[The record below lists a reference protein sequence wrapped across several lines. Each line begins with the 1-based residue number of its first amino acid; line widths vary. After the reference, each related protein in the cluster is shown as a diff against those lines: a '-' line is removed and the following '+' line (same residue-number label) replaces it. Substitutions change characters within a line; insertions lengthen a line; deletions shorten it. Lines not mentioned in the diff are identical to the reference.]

1 MLATPPP
8 APHLSGI
15 ARQIYNVSGG
25 LITEDVLQHMHMFTK
40 FGEMAHDKQESGAI
54 KPFQKIMFL
63 VRDWGSPKNHAFG
76 AAGGDEYFNKVLSTS
91 ADDAPQELKEVRR
104 DLRKAFSDLE
114 CYLMPR
120 PGDGIAEGEDDAEIT
135 PRFNAHLNTLVPSIL
150 KSENLVVKEMLGR
163 EVTCSDLIEHIKAYS
178 TVFSSGKLPEIS
190 SVFDATAELN
200 HERLVMAANDSY
212 AKSMDSYAGVK
223 APYREPETLEMKH
236 KEAMAKA
243 IAYYAEAPRLSHA
256 RIEAKC
262 SAELKTKVDYKYTE
276 ICASNESKAL
286 LTVLKTPITF
296 GGEPPPATLLF
307 AVCEQVCWGADV
319 ALTRTVALICR
330 VGAGVQ
336 HRGDVPVAV
345 RAQLDRD
352 AAFIP
357 HLVRL
362 AHVRVLGVQHE
373 HWQFRRRH
381 RRNRPV
387 RQGGLRHGDA
397 DRADLHGGGR
407 HAAAREKGQLGHPL
421 GGHICV

>member
-1 MLATPPP
+1 
-8 APHLSGI
+8 
-15 ARQIYNVSGG
+15 
-25 LITEDVLQHMHMFTK
+25 
-40 FGEMAHDKQESGAI
+40 
-54 KPFQKIMFL
+54 MFL

-150 KSENLVVKEMLGR
+150 KAENLVVKEMLGR
-163 EVTCSDLIEHIKAYS
+163 EVTCGDLIEHIKAYS

-262 SAELKTKVDYKYTE
+262 SAELKTKVEDKYTE

-296 GGEPPPATLLF
+296 GGLALASNIVGTFLSLFGLSSIATLLSYLTWF
-307 AVCEQVCWGADV
+307 AL
-319 ALTRTVALICR
+319 LTCAFWAYSTNT
-330 VGAGVQ
+330 GNF
-336 HRGDVPVAV
+336 GDVTVEIDQYAKV
-345 RAQLDRD
+345 VYDMGMQ
-352 AAFIP
+352 I
-357 HLVRL
+357 
-362 AHVRVLGVQHE
+362 
-373 HWQFRRRH
+373 
-381 RRNRPV
+381 
-387 RQGGLRHGDA
+387 GLTYMA
-397 DRADLHGGGR
+397 GGGM
-407 HAAAREKGQLGHPL
+407 QLPGKKDN
-421 GGHICV
+421 

>member
-1 MLATPPP
+1 MLTTCATPPV
-8 APHLSGI
+8 SGHTRHTS
-15 ARQIYNVSGG
+15 RQIYNVSGG

-40 FGEMAHDKQESGAI
+40 FGEMAHDKQESGEDGAI

-76 AAGGDEYFNKVLSTS
+76 AAGGDAYFNKVLSTS

-104 DLRKAFSDLE
+104 DLRKAFSELE

-150 KSENLVVKEMLGR
+150 KAENLVIKEMLGR
-163 EVTCSDLIEHIKAYS
+163 EVTCGDLIQQIKAYS

-200 HERLVMAANDSY
+200 HERLVMAAIDGY

-223 APYREPETLEMKH
+223 APYREPETLEIKH

-243 IAYYAEAPRLSHA
+243 VASYAEAPRLSHA

-262 SAELKTKVDYKYTE
+262 SAELKTKVEKKYAE

-296 GGEPPPATLLF
+296 GGEPSPPPLAG
-307 AVCEQVCWGADV
+307 CE
-319 ALTRTVALICR
+319 R
-330 VGAGVQ
+330 VITYI
-336 HRGDVPVAV
+336 HMR
-345 RAQLDRD
+345 
-352 AAFIP
+352 
-357 HLVRL
+357 
-362 AHVRVLGVQHE
+362 E
-373 HWQFRRRH
+373 C
-381 RRNRPV
+381 
-387 RQGGLRHGDA
+387 DA
-397 DRADLHGGGR
+397 DPDFVWCSCVWSPDPVLQVWRWHLTSW
-407 HAAAREKGQLGHPL
+407 GHF
-421 GGHICV
+421 CR